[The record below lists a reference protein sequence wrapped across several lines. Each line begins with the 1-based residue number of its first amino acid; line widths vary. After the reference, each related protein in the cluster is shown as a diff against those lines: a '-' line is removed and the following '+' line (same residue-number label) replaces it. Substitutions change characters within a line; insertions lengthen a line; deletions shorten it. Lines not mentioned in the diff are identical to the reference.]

1 MHKFFLIITGP
12 HPYLQAGPKI
22 DEYSISQ
29 EEIDENREDD
39 ESDDE
44 VINYLLGEAIAEWEQ
59 RWCRAFVL
67 SEEEF
72 KYLKKSCLDFQV

>member
-12 HPYLQAGPKI
+12 HQCLQSGPKI
-22 DEYSISQ
+22 EEYSISQ
-29 EEIDENREDD
+29 EEIDESREDD

-44 VINYLLGEAIAEWEQ
+44 VINYFLGEAIAEWEQ
-59 RWCRAFVL
+59 RWCRAIVL

-72 KYLKKSCLDFQV
+72 KSLKKSCLDFQV